1 LSQCIRECFAISL
14 TKINV
19 TEIVLWLTHSL
30 STLSTLSYSLSTLSL
45 SPSSSSSLSLSLLPP
60 SLPPSLLSMGLNG
73 FPGARVR
80 RKITDYASIFQ
91 RKFTNYAS
99 IFQRLRVIYLHPADL
114 LKRYHKLNMG
124 GLVSH
129 NESRRDVVSHSDSRR
144 DLDSAHAKLYA
155 QLCSVLGMKRSWSTR
170 NEIKELV
177 VFNMRDSGLSSV
189 YMYDPT
195 RRTWS
200 LEVPDILP
208 DNFRTWVDL
217 PNVRPPH
224 DALEDESSS

>member
-1 LSQCIRECFAISL
+1 
-14 TKINV
+14 
-19 TEIVLWLTHSL
+19 
-30 STLSTLSYSLSTLSL
+30 
-45 SPSSSSSLSLSLLPP
+45 
-60 SLPPSLLSMGLNG
+60 
-73 FPGARVR
+73 
-80 RKITDYASIFQ
+80 
-91 RKFTNYAS
+91 
-99 IFQRLRVIYLHPADL
+99 VIYLHPADL
-114 LKRYHKLNMG
+114 WKSYHKLNMG
-124 GLVSH
+124 SIVSH
-129 NESRRDVVSHSDSRR
+129 SESRRDLVRVAD
-144 DLDSAHAKLYA
+144 DSAHAKLYA

-217 PNVRPPH
+217 PDGRPPH
-224 DALEDESSS
+224 DALEDESSSYTHLLDGRN